1 MNARADSTPSVRRRL
16 LVTLFLPAAVVL
28 LAGIVTDYLFALRPF
43 TQAYDRV
50 LLESALVI
58 AAHVQP
64 DPNGQLRLT
73 LPADALTVLRSD
85 SQDSIFFRVAAADGA
100 FVAGDAD
107 LPVADSFASNPSQ
120 FDAEFSGAP
129 VRVVSYRTYTGS
141 RAFTVTMGETT
152 HKRDELRDRVLL
164 TALLADAL
172 VLGLILALIWFSVRM
187 SLGPLREVEDQVSRR
202 SASDLTPLA
211 VARAPAE
218 ISSMVQA
225 LNRLFRVVR
234 ETAASQRQFLDNA
247 AHQLRTPLAGI
258 QAQLEL
264 MSADEKDPLRQ
275 ERLRRILDG
284 ARRMSRTTQELLML
298 ARADEGAN
306 PNWQLEEVELPSIV
320 ESAIA
325 SDLSAAESA
334 GIDLGAQIQPASVQ
348 GIGWL
353 LAEAVRCLVENALAH
368 TPRGGSVTVGCGV
381 DGGSPYLEVVDTG
394 IGIPAAER
402 DRVVERFFRATNSRG
417 VGSGLGLA
425 IVNDVAALHGGQ
437 LAIGAGPGG
446 TGTAVRVTFPRAA
459 PGRGTDAP
467 PARGRGEEP
476 RQAAA
481 AS

>member
-1 MNARADSTPSVRRRL
+1 MNALTDSTPSIRRRL
-16 LVTLFLPAAVVL
+16 FVTLFLPAAVVL

-43 TQAYDRV
+43 TQVYDRI

-64 DPNGQLRLT
+64 DTDGRLRLT
-73 LPADALTVLRSD
+73 LPPDALTVLRSD
-85 SQDSIFFRVAAADGA
+85 SQDSIFFRVDSADG

-107 LPVADSFASNPSQ
+107 LPVSDSLDPSQSQ
-120 FDAEFSGAP
+120 FDAEYRGAA
-129 VRVVSYRTYTGS
+129 VRVVSHRTYTGGK
-141 RAFTVTMGETT
+141 AFTVTMGETT
-152 HKRDELRDRVLL
+152 NKRDALRDRVLV
-164 TALLADAL
+164 TALLADAI
-172 VLGLILALIWFSVRM
+172 VLGLILALISISVRM

-202 SASDLTPLA
+202 SASDLTPLG
-211 VARAPAE
+211 VGRVPTE
-218 ISSMVQA
+218 IRSMVKA

-264 MSADEKDPLRQ
+264 MAAEEHDAARR

-298 ARADEGAN
+298 ARADEAAN
-306 PNWQLEEVELPSIV
+306 PNWQLEEVDLPSIV

-325 SDLSAAESA
+325 SDLAAAESA
-334 GIDLGAQIQPASVQ
+334 GIDLGAQMQAASVQ
-348 GIGWL
+348 GVPWL
-353 LAEAVRCLVENALAH
+353 LSEAVRCLVDNAIAH

-381 DGGSPYLEVVDTG
+381 DAGSPYLEVVDTG
-394 IGIPAAER
+394 IGIPVAER
-402 DRVVERFFRATNSRG
+402 DRVVERFFRAANARG

-425 IVNDVAALHGGQ
+425 IVNDVTTLHGGR
-437 LAIGAGPGG
+437 LAIGAGSGG
-446 TGTAVRVTFPRAA
+446 VGTAVRITFRCTA
-459 PGRGTDAP
+459 PARDLQTP
-467 PARGRGEEP
+467 PAERAGEEP

>member
-1 MNARADSTPSVRRRL
+1 MNALTDSTPSIRRRL
-16 LVTLFLPAAVVL
+16 FVTLFLPAAVVL

-43 TQAYDRV
+43 TQIYDRV

-64 DPNGQLRLT
+64 DTDGRLRLT
-73 LPADALTVLRSD
+73 LPPDALTVLRSD
-85 SQDSIFFRVAAADGA
+85 SQDSIFFRVDSADGG

-107 LPVADSFASNPSQ
+107 LPVSDSLDANQSR
-120 FDAEFSGAP
+120 FDAEYRGAA
-129 VRVVSYRTYTGS
+129 VRVVSHRTYTGGK
-141 RAFTVTMGETT
+141 AFTVTMGETT
-152 HKRDELRDRVLL
+152 NKRDALRDRVLV
-164 TALLADAL
+164 TALLVDAI
-172 VLGLILALIWFSVRM
+172 VLGLILALISISVRM

-202 SASDLTPLA
+202 SASDLTPLG
-211 VARAPAE
+211 VGRVPTE
-218 ISSMVQA
+218 IRSMVKA

-264 MSADEKDPLRQ
+264 MAAEEQDAARR

-298 ARADEGAN
+298 ARADEAAN
-306 PNWQLEEVELPSIV
+306 PNWQLEEVDLPSIV
-320 ESAIA
+320 ESAVA
-325 SDLSAAESA
+325 SDIAAAESA
-334 GIDLGAQIQPASVQ
+334 GIDLGAQMQPAAVHGVS
-348 GIGWL
+348 WL
-353 LAEAVRCLVENALAH
+353 LSEAVRCLVDNAIAH

-381 DGGSPYLEVVDTG
+381 DAGSPYLEVVDTG

-402 DRVVERFFRATNSRG
+402 DRVVERFFRAANARG

-425 IVNDVAALHGGQ
+425 IVNDVTTLHGGRV
-437 LAIGAGPGG
+437 AIGAGPGG
-446 TGTAVRVTFPRAA
+446 VGTAVRITFPCTA
-459 PGRGTDAP
+459 PARDLQAP
-467 PARGRGEEP
+467 PAQRAGEEP

-481 AS
+481 AF

>member
-1 MNARADSTPSVRRRL
+1 MNAPADSTPSIRRRL
-16 LVTLFLPAAVVL
+16 FVTLFLPAAVVL
-28 LAGIVTDYLFALRPF
+28 LAAIGSDYLFALRPF
-43 TQAYDRV
+43 TQVYDRV

-58 AAHVQP
+58 AGHVQP
-64 DPNGQLRLT
+64 DPTGQLRLT
-73 LPADALTVLRSD
+73 LPPDALAVLRSD
-85 SQDSIFFRVAAADGA
+85 SQDSIFFRVDSADGA

-107 LPVADSFASNPSQ
+107 LPIGSSLEPNQSQ
-120 FDAEFSGAP
+120 FDAEYRGVP
-129 VRVVSYRTYTGS
+129 VRVVRHRTYSGGK
-141 RAFTVTMGETT
+141 AFTVTMGETT
-152 HKRDELRDRVLL
+152 NKRDALRDRVLL

-211 VARAPAE
+211 VGRVPTE
-218 ISSMVQA
+218 IRSMVKA

-264 MSADEKDPLRQ
+264 MAADEEDAARQ

-298 ARADEGAN
+298 ARADEAAN
-306 PNWQLEEVELPSIV
+306 PNWQVEEVELTSIV

-325 SDLSAAESA
+325 SDLAAAEDA
-334 GIDLGAQIQPASVQ
+334 GIDLGAQMQAASVQ
-348 GIGWL
+348 GVSWL
-353 LAEAVRCLVENALAH
+353 LAEAMRCLVDNAIAH

-381 DGGSPYLEVVDTG
+381 DAGSPYLEVVDTG
-394 IGIPAAER
+394 IGIPAGER
-402 DRVVERFFRATNSRG
+402 DRVVERFFRATNARG

-425 IVNDVAALHGGQ
+425 IVNDVTTLHGGQ
-437 LAIGAGPGG
+437 LEIGPGPAG
-446 TGTAVRVTFPRAA
+446 VGTAVKITFPRTTPA
-459 PGRGTDAP
+459 RDLDAP
-467 PARGRGEEP
+467 PAERAGEEP
-476 RQAAA
+476 RRAAA